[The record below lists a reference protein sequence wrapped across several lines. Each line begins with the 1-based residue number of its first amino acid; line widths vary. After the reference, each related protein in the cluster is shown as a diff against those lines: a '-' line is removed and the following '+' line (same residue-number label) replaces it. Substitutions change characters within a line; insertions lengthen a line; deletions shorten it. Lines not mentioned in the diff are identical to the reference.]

1 MTKKVL
7 PITISVK
14 KMIFG
19 TVAALSL
26 FGVVGLA
33 TVKAA
38 PAKDEFEFVHTLPI
52 QD

>member
-33 TVKAA
+33 TVK
-38 PAKDEFEFVHTLPI
+38 DEFEFVHTLPI